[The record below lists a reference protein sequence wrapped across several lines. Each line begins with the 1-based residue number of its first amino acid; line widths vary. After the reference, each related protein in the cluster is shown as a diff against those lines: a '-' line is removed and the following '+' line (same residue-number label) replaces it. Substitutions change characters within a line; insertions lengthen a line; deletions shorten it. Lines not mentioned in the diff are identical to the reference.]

1 MSKARTLLAKG
12 IVGAKKSVNSTQL
25 PPWYALATYLFA
37 ALVLVGIA
45 VSYFSGDE
53 NFSATN
59 PENSVYTQPQVIPVT
74 PSAGAPVQP
83 SASREEDYV
92 AVGDARAPRKAVET
106 AQAVVYALFTG
117 NGGDVQMYGDSV
129 FPASFEVYPDPQVI
143 GPVAVTVGE
152 PGYYTFF
159 FEVDPDASGP
169 KYAVSQSILL
179 VNQEGVWSYSP

>member
-1 MSKARTLLAKG
+1 MSKARTVLAKG
-12 IVGAKKSVNSTQL
+12 IVGARKSARSAQL
-25 PPWYALATYLFA
+25 PPWYALAAYLFSA
-37 ALVLVGIA
+37 FVLVSIA
-45 VSYFSGDE
+45 VPYFSSDE

-74 PSAGAPVQP
+74 PSF
-83 SASREEDYV
+83 ASREEDYV

-129 FPASFEVYPDPQVI
+129 FPASFEVYPDPQVV